1 MIKFILAFILY
12 LNICLHVKCKGST
25 DIKVKIKNDWK
36 VKREF
41 IYLKNV
47 ELNERFVLIMNGRNK
62 FFKLELDS
70 VNNVFIAKVNG
81 ATKYSSQLK
90 RKIIIKVANNEIVQK
105 FLPNLE
111 KLALLNNNFVKK
123 DKSYQTSIIKNIG
136 INENNLELK
145 ENIKKELIARI
156 NNYEDLIL
164 SSYRAEINLISYKIE
179 LLEKQKV
186 EIINVKYL
194 VEELKNIENK
204 ISK

>member
-1 MIKFILAFILY
+1 L
-12 LNICLHVKCKGST
+12 
-25 DIKVKIKNDWK
+25 
-36 VKREF
+36 
-41 IYLKNV
+41 
-47 ELNERFVLIMNGRNK
+47 
-62 FFKLELDS
+62 
-70 VNNVFIAKVNG
+70 
-81 ATKYSSQLK
+81 
-90 RKIIIKVANNEIVQK
+90 
-105 FLPNLE
+105 
-111 KLALLNNNFVKK
+111 
-123 DKSYQTSIIKNIG
+123 YQTSIIKNIG